1 MKNVNSL
8 ISERLKKGTSNKM
21 TTMAERSAGGQMNSF
36 QGIFSVTEL
45 SASEKEGLQELL
57 NQYADK
63 NTDITHDLK
72 ALSTI
77 TSEVK
82 AINNQAAILHGERI
96 KRAHELLTNYKEGA
110 FTAWL
115 IQTYGNRQTPYN
127 LMQYYEFYDSLP
139 LQLRPKL
146 EHMPRQAI
154 YTLASREGEH
164 QKKIEIV
171 ENYSGETK
179 EALLNMIREHFPLQ
193 EKDRRRQNLPEAV
206 MVNLKKA
213 YTLLE
218 KTKSLTANQR
228 HSIKEEIGQLKELLD
243 QIKVR

>member
-8 ISERLKKGTSNKM
+8 ISERLKKGSSTKM

-36 QGIFSVTEL
+36 AGIFSVTEL
-45 SASEKEGLQELL
+45 SQPEKESLEELL
-57 NQYADK
+57 SAYADG
-63 NTDITHDLK
+63 NSNISHDLK
-72 ALSTI
+72 TLSTI

-96 KRAHELLTNYKEGA
+96 KRAHELLTKYKEGA

-139 LQLRPKL
+139 LALRPKL
-146 EHMPRQAI
+146 EHMPRQAV

-164 QKKIEIV
+164 QKKLAIV
-171 ENYSGETK
+171 ENYAGETK
-179 EALLNMIREHFPLQ
+179 GALLNLIREQFPLQ

-206 MVNLKKA
+206 MVTLKKA
-213 YTLLE
+213 YALLE
-218 KTKSLTANQR
+218 KTRSLTANQR
-228 HSIKEEIGQLKELLD
+228 HAIKEEISQFKELLD
-243 QIKVR
+243 QTKVR